1 MINYH
6 YIQIQNNSS
15 NFQVWLTTF
24 QLHNLTDLDDSPPLF
39 TNSVKA
45 GAHPSCFHAVF
56 VGVNLTWL
64 FKIGR
69 STKTSR
75 CPILGGTGFLRVY
88 REKNKE
94 GAGRDSLNRL
104 ILRGAGFKE
113 CRCLEL
119 SLYITKSHV
128 TVRFSLFFNQEQ
140 IVFFKLLLLFILLQ
154 LSTNEWL
161 LEK

>member
-1 MINYH
+1 M
-6 YIQIQNNSS
+6 
-15 NFQVWLTTF
+15 WLTTF

-45 GAHPSCFHAVF
+45 GTHPSCFHAVF
-56 VGVNLTWL
+56 VRVNLTWL

-104 ILRGAGFKE
+104 ILRGAGFQE

-128 TVRFSLFFNQEQ
+128 TVRFSLFYQEQ
-140 IVFFKLLLLFILLQ
+140 IVFFKLLLFFILLQ
-154 LSTNEWL
+154 LSTNE
-161 LEK
+161 

>member
-45 GAHPSCFHAVF
+45 GTHPSCFHAVF
-56 VGVNLTWL
+56 VRVNSTWL

-104 ILRGAGFKE
+104 ILRGAGFQE
-113 CRCLEL
+113 CGCLEL

-128 TVRFSLFFNQEQ
+128 TVRFSLFFYQEQ

>member
-1 MINYH
+1 M
-6 YIQIQNNSS
+6 
-15 NFQVWLTTF
+15 WLTTF

-45 GAHPSCFHAVF
+45 GTHPSCFHAVF
-56 VGVNLTWL
+56 VRVNLTWL

-104 ILRGAGFKE
+104 ILRGAGFQE

-128 TVRFSLFFNQEQ
+128 TVRFSLFYQEQ

-154 LSTNEWL
+154 LSTNE
-161 LEK
+161 

>member
-1 MINYH
+1 M
-6 YIQIQNNSS
+6 
-15 NFQVWLTTF
+15 WLTTF

-45 GAHPSCFHAVF
+45 GTHPSCFHAVF
-56 VGVNLTWL
+56 VRVNLTWL

-104 ILRGAGFKE
+104 ILRGAGFQE

-128 TVRFSLFFNQEQ
+128 TVRFSLFFYQEQ

-154 LSTNEWL
+154 LSTNE
-161 LEK
+161 

>member
-1 MINYH
+1 M
-6 YIQIQNNSS
+6 
-15 NFQVWLTTF
+15 WLTTF

-45 GAHPSCFHAVF
+45 GTHPSCFHAVF
-56 VGVNLTWL
+56 VRVNLTWL

-104 ILRGAGFKE
+104 ILRGAGFQE

-128 TVRFSLFFNQEQ
+128 TVRFSLFFIKSRECSLNYYCFLYFYSSRQMSDCS
-140 IVFFKLLLLFILLQ
+140 KNKHCLFC
-154 LSTNEWL
+154 T
-161 LEK
+161 

>member
-45 GAHPSCFHAVF
+45 GTHPSCFHAVF
-56 VGVNLTWL
+56 VRVNLTWL

-88 REKNKE
+88 REKKQRGSRSGLFKSADIE
-94 GAGRDSLNRL
+94 GRWFSGMPMFR
-104 ILRGAGFKE
+104 I
-113 CRCLEL
+113 
-119 SLYITKSHV
+119 V
-128 TVRFSLFFNQEQ
+128 TVYNKKSRNC
-140 IVFFKLLLLFILLQ
+140 
-154 LSTNEWL
+154 
-161 LEK
+161 

>member
-6 YIQIQNNSS
+6 YIQIQNNTS

-45 GAHPSCFHAVF
+45 GTHPSYFHAVF
-56 VGVNLTWL
+56 VRVNLTWL

-104 ILRGAGFKE
+104 ILRGAGFQE

-128 TVRFSLFFNQEQ
+128 TVRFSLFF
-140 IVFFKLLLLFILLQ
+140 IK
-154 LSTNEWL
+154 SR
-161 LEK
+161 

>member
-1 MINYH
+1 M
-6 YIQIQNNSS
+6 
-15 NFQVWLTTF
+15 WLTTF

-45 GAHPSCFHAVF
+45 GTHPSCFHAVF
-56 VGVNLTWL
+56 VRVNLTWL

-104 ILRGAGFKE
+104 ILRGAGFQE

-128 TVRFSLFFNQEQ
+128 TVRFSLFFYQEQ
-140 IVFFKLLLLFILLQ
+140 IVFFKLLLLFIL
-154 LSTNEWL
+154 
-161 LEK
+161 

>member
-1 MINYH
+1 M
-6 YIQIQNNSS
+6 
-15 NFQVWLTTF
+15 WLKTF
-24 QLHNLTDLDDSPPLF
+24 HLHDLTDLDDSPPLF

-45 GAHPSCFHAVF
+45 GIHPFCFHAVF
-56 VGVNLTWL
+56 VRVNLTWL

-104 ILRGAGFKE
+104 ILRGAGFQE

-128 TVRFSLFFNQEQ
+128 TVRFSLF
-140 IVFFKLLLLFILLQ
+140 
-154 LSTNEWL
+154 LSRADSVL
-161 LEK
+161 